1 MLMYSIKIKI
11 SFFLWNLRVAKKAL
25 DYQI

>member
-1 MLMYSIKIKI
+1 MLMYSTKIKI

-25 DYQI
+25 NCQI